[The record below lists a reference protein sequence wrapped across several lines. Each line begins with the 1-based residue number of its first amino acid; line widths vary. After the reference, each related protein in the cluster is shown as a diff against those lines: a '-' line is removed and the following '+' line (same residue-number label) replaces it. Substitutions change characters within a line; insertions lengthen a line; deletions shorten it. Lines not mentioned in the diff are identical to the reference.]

1 MIGRSGCGI
10 PSKIQWQ
17 VTGKYFDGD
26 VLRGHPVLQLF
37 NLLPS
42 VPTSTRRWL
51 VARHVLAKRVEDDR
65 VKK

>member
-10 PSKIQWQ
+10 PSKIQRQ
-17 VTGKYFDGD
+17 VAGKYFEGD

-37 NLLPS
+37 ILLS

-51 VARHVLAKRVEDDR
+51 VARHILAKRMEDDR
-65 VKK
+65 VKT